1 MAQPLRNLRETAAA
15 PARRAVARVAD
26 AERDLAVD
34 SPARMMQQA
43 LSLDMADMDDRSD
56 RWPPSA
62 TLAFILVTCGGF
74 WITAI
79 HLTMQL
85 LKLH

>member
-15 PARRAVARVAD
+15 PAPRAVARVAD
-26 AERDLAVD
+26 AERDFAVD

-43 LSLDMADMDDRSD
+43 LSLDMADLDDRSD

-79 HLTMQL
+79 YLTMQL
-85 LKLH
+85 LKLR